1 MDVSSILSFFTFL
14 ETLNER
20 TRFKKIAVILPVIKL
35 SPTNIFSPA
44 GRLENDSGM
53 TVVPNPSDTEQV
65 TTNKLF

>member
-35 SPTNIFSPA
+35 SPTNIFSP